1 MKIGIIGFGHLA
13 KSMVKGL
20 LSQEDLSENI
30 YISSKTNKTKEEA
43 LVNFDI
49 CSYPSNKELV
59 ENTDL
64 IILAVK
70 PNIYAEVLGEIKDVL
85 ESKILI
91 SFLAGTAMEKL
102 EEELNDQAKI
112 IRVMPSIAM
121 EVSQS
126 LTALY
131 PNKNVSESDLY
142 IVKSLF
148 DKLGT
153 ALITDEEDLE
163 RISVVSGSAL
173 GYVAQIIDS
182 MTVGA
187 KSIGYSQEVEN
198 SVIQVFAGAVELL
211 KASDISAKE
220 MAKAVATE
228 GGTTIEG
235 IRYMQDQDLDSIF
248 SNAHKASYSKVQ
260 AMKS

>member
-1 MKIGIIGFGHLA
+1 M
-13 KSMVKGL
+13 
-20 LSQEDLSENI
+20 
-30 YISSKTNKTKEEA
+30 
-43 LVNFDI
+43 
-49 CSYPSNKELV
+49 
-59 ENTDL
+59 
-64 IILAVK
+64 
-70 PNIYAEVLGEIKDVL
+70 
-85 ESKILI
+85 
-91 SFLAGTAMEKL
+91 AGKATEKL
-102 EEELNDQAKI
+102 EEELNDHAKI
-112 IRVMPSIAM
+112 IRDMPSIAM

-187 KSIGYSQEVEN
+187 K
-198 SVIQVFAGAVELL
+198 
-211 KASDISAKE
+211 
-220 MAKAVATE
+220 
-228 GGTTIEG
+228 
-235 IRYMQDQDLDSIF
+235 
-248 SNAHKASYSKVQ
+248 
-260 AMKS
+260 